1 MCSRALGTDMKRR
14 AFITA
19 LGAAAAWPLA
29 ASGQTLARS
38 VHVVLLSPV
47 DPSGLAG
54 LRKNLQDLGYVEG
67 RNIRLDVRS
76 AGGQI
81 DRLPELAEAVVREG
95 GIDAILAQSFPAAIA
110 AYRATQTIPIV
121 AIVGIDPVA
130 SGLAESLAHPG
141 HNVTGIAIFAE
152 ETDIKLVELLR
163 EIAPRAV
170 RLAAVT
176 AITGGGNLSLGAVQ
190 DTGRKLGFDVEII
203 KIADPAD
210 LATALSP
217 EVLSRFDA
225 FMFPP
230 DVVLSGHKAE
240 VVKLIGLSNKP
251 AVFPSSDWAESG
263 GLLSFGPDLAEVG
276 RHMILQLDRV
286 LKGEKPRD
294 LPFERP
300 TKFALNINLHTARAM
315 GIELSPTLLVRA
327 EKVID

>member
-1 MCSRALGTDMKRR
+1 MKRR
-14 AFITA
+14 KFIAA

-29 ASGQTLARS
+29 ANGQTPARL

-47 DPSGLAG
+47 EPSLVS

-81 DRLPELAEAVVREG
+81 DRLPGLAEAVVREG

-110 AYRATQTIPIV
+110 ACTATQTIPIV
-121 AIVGIDPVA
+121 ATVGIDPVA
-130 SGLAESLAHPG
+130 SGLADSLAHPG

-152 ETDIKLVELLR
+152 EMDTKLVELLR

-170 RLAAVT
+170 RLAAVA
-176 AITGGGNLSLGAVQ
+176 AITGGGNLSLGAIQ
-190 DTGRKLGFDVEII
+190 EAGRKLDFDVEII

-217 EVLSRFDA
+217 EVLTRFDA

-230 DVVLSGHKAE
+230 DVVLSSYKAE
-240 VVKLIGLSNKP
+240 VLKLIGLSNKP

-276 RHMILQLDRV
+276 RHSIFQLDRV
-286 LKGEKPRD
+286 LKGEKPGD

-300 TKFALNINLHTARAM
+300 TKFTLIINLHTARAM
-315 GIELSPTLLVRA
+315 GIELPPTLLVRA